1 MKPPAF
7 AYHDP
12 RTVDEACAL
21 LAELDNAKLLAGG
34 QSLMPMLNMRYV
46 LPDHVIDLNRV
57 AGLDQVRDTGAGLEI
72 GALARQ
78 QDLLESPL
86 VGQRCPLLA
95 AALAHVGHFQTR
107 SRGTIGGS
115 LAHLDP
121 AAELLGVAAA
131 LDATL
136 EVVGGTARRTVAI
149 ADWSQ
154 GYMSPNLA
162 PDEML
167 SKVTLPIWPEPHG
180 HAFLEF
186 ARRHGDFAIVGAAAL
201 IALDARRRIGRA
213 AVALIGVDVRPRRLS
228 ALEEALVG
236 QAPDERTITEA
247 VADMAPLDAL
257 GDAHVSAA
265 YREKLA
271 RVLTRRALMEAA
283 SHA

>member
-46 LPDHVIDLNRV
+46 LPDHVVDLNRV
-57 AGLDQVRDTGAGLEI
+57 VGLDQVRDTGAGLEI

-78 QDLLESPL
+78 QDLLESAL
-86 VGQRCPLLA
+86 VRRRCPLLA

-136 EVVGGTARRTVAI
+136 EVVGTKSRRTVPV
-149 ADWSQ
+149 ADWGQ

-167 SKVTLPIWPEPHG
+167 TKVILPVWPEPHG
-180 HAFLEF
+180 HAFIEF
-186 ARRHGDFAIVGAAAL
+186 ARRHGDFAIVGVAAAV
-201 IALDARRRIGRA
+201 ALDTRGRIGRA
-213 AVALIGVDVRPRRLS
+213 AVAIVGVDVRPRRLS

-236 QAPDERTITEA
+236 QAPDERSVAGA
-247 VADMAPLDAL
+247 VAEMAPLDAL
-257 GDAHVSAA
+257 GDAHVSGG

-283 SHA
+283 AHA